1 MALLYGEGD
10 ILRTIEIAALAGWD
24 ADNTMATAAGLLGLI
39 HGYDKLPQEIAAS
52 TDVYFNEDIT
62 GDLPRYDTVT
72 EFARRTQV
80 LAELMISNAGGTVS
94 QGVYRIPAETQSN
107 RGR

>member
-1 MALLYGEGD
+1 MALLYGESD

-39 HGYDKLPQEIAAS
+39 HGYSGLPEAIANS
-52 TDVYFNEDIT
+52 TDIYFNEDVT

-72 EFARRTQV
+72 QFAVRTQS
-80 LAELMISNAGGTVS
+80 LAEAMITRAGGTTHL
-94 QGVYRIPAETQSN
+94 GIYRIPAEPPPPP
-107 RGR
+107 RR